1 MVIDSSAIVAYATK
15 EPQARSINDAI
26 ADASVRS
33 VAAPTW
39 FEASMVLRSARF
51 SLEPS
56 EIDGLRDVLGLQI
69 SAFTAEH
76 VDVARDAWERYGKGR
91 HPASLNFGDCI
102 AYAVAKVAG
111 EPLLYVGD
119 DFART
124 DIESA
129 L

>member
-1 MVIDSSAIVAYATK
+1 MVIDSSALVAFATK
-15 EPQARSINDAI
+15 EPQARAINDAI
-26 ADASVRS
+26 ADASLRR

-39 FEASMVLRSARF
+39 FETSMVLRSARF
-51 SLEPS
+51 SLGPS
-56 EIDGLRDVLGLQI
+56 EIDGLRDSLGLQV

-76 VDVARDAWERYGKGR
+76 ADVARDAWERFGKGR
-91 HPASLNFGDCI
+91 HPARLNFGDCI

-119 DFART
+119 DFTKT

>member
-1 MVIDSSAIVAYATK
+1 MVIDSSALVAFATK
-15 EPQARSINDAI
+15 EPQARAINDAI
-26 ADASVRS
+26 ADSSLRR

-39 FEASMVLRSARF
+39 FETSMVLRSARF
-51 SLEPS
+51 SLGPS
-56 EIDGLRDVLGLQI
+56 GIDGLRDSLGLQV

-76 VDVARDAWERYGKGR
+76 ADVARDAWERFGKGR
-91 HPASLNFGDCI
+91 HPARLNFGDCI

-119 DFART
+119 DFTKT

>member
-1 MVIDSSAIVAYATK
+1 MVIDSSALVAFATK
-15 EPQARSINDAI
+15 EPQARAINDAI
-26 ADASVRS
+26 ADASLRR

-39 FEASMVLRSARF
+39 FETSMVLRSARF
-51 SLEPS
+51 SLGPS
-56 EIDGLRDVLGLQI
+56 EIDGLRDSLGLQVC
-69 SAFTAEH
+69 AFTAEH
-76 VDVARDAWERYGKGR
+76 ADVARDVWERFGKGR
-91 HPASLNFGDCI
+91 HPARLNFGDCI

-119 DFART
+119 DFTKT